1 MEEILFVFIFVDLI
15 FVGAVILKS
24 WLRSAPKKDFFG
36 IVIKVFDGD
45 TVLVQSGFA
54 QAKVRLA
61 GEDAPEPDQRN
72 GLESQRFLMNLIL
85 GKRVFVKV
93 IDTDGYGRTV
103 GLVYF
108 GKDYRRDASFEVI
121 SAGWVGLLAVPAQ
134 TALRLQ
140 EKVRRGSLFSQK
152 RQNRPL
158 ERLRGVGAM
167 ELQEAEQE
175 PPKTLFQLVGEDFIR
190 VVDQVRK
197 AGECLSKKTKPG
209 WARALVNLNNSYE
222 E

>member
-1 MEEILFVFIFVDLI
+1 MEETLFVFILAALI
-15 FVGAVILKS
+15 FAGAVILKS

-54 QAKVRLA
+54 QDKVRLA
-61 GEDAPEPDQRN
+61 GEDAPEHDQRS

-108 GKDYRRDASFEVI
+108 GKDYRREASFEVS
-121 SAGWVGLLAVPAQ
+121 SAGWAWAYWQYLHKLPYGYKKRYAAAHYSAKNAKIGLWRDSE
-134 TALRLQ
+134 ALEPWNYR
-140 EKVRRGSLFSQK
+140 
-152 RQNRPL
+152 RQNKSLLKRFFSWL
-158 ERLRGVGAM
+158 ARI
-167 ELQEAEQE
+167 
-175 PPKTLFQLVGEDFIR
+175 LFG
-190 VVDQVRK
+190 
-197 AGECLSKKTKPG
+197 
-209 WARALVNLNNSYE
+209 
-222 E
+222 

>member
-1 MEEILFVFIFVDLI
+1 M
-15 FVGAVILKS
+15 
-24 WLRSAPKKDFFG
+24 
-36 IVIKVFDGD
+36 
-45 TVLVQSGFA
+45 
-54 QAKVRLA
+54 
-61 GEDAPEPDQRN
+61 
-72 GLESQRFLMNLIL
+72 
-85 GKRVFVKV
+85 
-93 IDTDGYGRTV
+93 
-103 GLVYF
+103 
-108 GKDYRRDASFEVI
+108 
-121 SAGWVGLLAVPAQ
+121 GLLAVPAQ
-134 TALRLQ
+134 SALRLQ

-152 RQNRPL
+152 LQNRPL

>member
-1 MEEILFVFIFVDLI
+1 MEEILFVFIFVALI

-54 QAKVRLA
+54 QTKVRLA
-61 GEDAPEPDQRN
+61 GEDAPEHDQRN

-121 SAGWVGLLAVPAQ
+121 SAGWAWAYWQYLHKLPFGYKKRYAAAHYSAKNAKIGLWRDSEVLEPWNY
-134 TALRLQ
+134 R
-140 EKVRRGSLFSQK
+140 
-152 RQNRPL
+152 RQNKSLLKRFFSWL
-158 ERLRGVGAM
+158 ARI
-167 ELQEAEQE
+167 
-175 PPKTLFQLVGEDFIR
+175 LFG
-190 VVDQVRK
+190 
-197 AGECLSKKTKPG
+197 
-209 WARALVNLNNSYE
+209 
-222 E
+222 

>member
-1 MEEILFVFIFVDLI
+1 MDEILFVFIFVALI

-61 GEDAPEPDQRN
+61 GEDAPEHDQKN

-93 IDTDGYGRTV
+93 IGTDGYGRTV

-108 GKDYRRDASFEVI
+108 GKDFRRDASFEVI
-121 SAGWVGLLAVPAQ
+121 SAGWAWAYWQYLHKLPFGYKKRYAAAHYSAKNAKIGLWRDSEV
-134 TALRLQ
+134 
-140 EKVRRGSLFSQK
+140 
-152 RQNRPL
+152 
-158 ERLRGVGAM
+158 